1 MGMSKTLLIFDYVK
15 PFIYWSYGIGIY
27 FEKELPLSPFA
38 KVEKF
43 LLFKLVSEKVSRSS
57 FAERYSQVLMGV
69 NCCLVL
75 VYETV

>member
-1 MGMSKTLLIFDYVK
+1 MSIETNGYVKNIAYFDDVK
-15 PFIYWSYGIGIY
+15 PFIYWSYGIGI
-27 FEKELPLSPFA
+27 
-38 KVEKF
+38 
-43 LLFKLVSEKVSRSS
+43 